1 MILPISV
8 VLCSYNGGRF
18 IKEQVLSILGQTYS
32 IKELI
37 VVDDA
42 STDDT
47 CAIIESMA
55 ETDHRIRLYRN
66 PVNLGFSANFEKAL
80 RMAAADIIAIADQDD
95 YWHPEKIEKMMAA
108 WRVDV
113 PLIYCD
119 SIRFT
124 DTLPQNPLPN
134 TRNRKMEGND
144 PRCIAMFNTISG
156 HAILLHKSL
165 LDKALPVPTGVYY
178 DWWLAMAAMCNG
190 SVQFLPEILVYQR
203 AHDQNVTIQ
212 HLSEKALRKQFKQML
227 VKHLAA
233 FSAIKGM
240 KREDVLFFQKLE
252 YYWKQMLERGW
263 SLGLFLFLLKYRK
276 VLYAYKKRKLPLI
289 SELKHSFLFAFGR

>member
-8 VLCSYNGGRF
+8 VLCSYNGARF
-18 IKEQVLSILGQTYS
+18 IKEQVLSILAQTYP
-32 IKELI
+32 IMELI

-47 CAIIESMA
+47 CAIIASMA
-55 ETDHRIRLYRN
+55 EADHRIRLYRN

-80 RMAAADIIAIADQDD
+80 RMATADIIAIADQDD
-95 YWHPEKIEKMMAA
+95 YWHPEKIKKMMAA
-108 WRVDV
+108 WLTDV
-113 PLIYCD
+113 PVIYCD

-124 DTLPQNPLPN
+124 DKLPQNPLPN
-134 TRNRKMEGND
+134 RKNRKLEGDN
-144 PRCIAMFNTISG
+144 PKSIAIFNTISG
-156 HAILLHKSL
+156 HAMLLRKSL
-165 LDKALPVPTGVYY
+165 LDKALPIPEDVYY
-178 DWWLAMAAMCNG
+178 DWWLAVVAMCNG

-252 YYWKQMLERGW
+252 YYWKQMLESGW

-276 VLYAYKKRKLPLI
+276 VLYAYKKRKLPFI
-289 SELKHSFLFAFGR
+289 SQLKHSFLFAFGR

>member
-8 VLCSYNGGRF
+8 VLCSYNGARF
-18 IKEQVLSILGQTYS
+18 IKEQVLSILVQTYP
-32 IKELI
+32 IMELI

-47 CAIIESMA
+47 CAIIASMA
-55 ETDHRIRLYRN
+55 EADHRIRLYRN
-66 PVNLGFSANFEKAL
+66 AVNLGFSANFEKAL
-80 RMAAADIIAIADQDD
+80 RMATADIIAIADQDD
-95 YWHPEKIEKMMAA
+95 YWHPEKIKKMMAA
-108 WRVDV
+108 WLTDV
-113 PLIYCD
+113 PVIYCD

-124 DTLPQNPLPN
+124 DKLPQNPLPN
-134 TRNRKMEGND
+134 RKNRKLEGDN
-144 PRCIAMFNTISG
+144 PKSIAIFNTISG
-156 HAILLHKSL
+156 HAMLLRKSL
-165 LDKALPVPTGVYY
+165 LDKALPIPEDVYY
-178 DWWLAMAAMCNG
+178 DWWLAVVAMCNG

-252 YYWKQMLERGW
+252 YYWKQMLESGW

-276 VLYAYKKRKLPLI
+276 VLYAYKKRKLPFI
-289 SELKHSFLFAFGR
+289 SQLKHSFLFAFGR